1 MRKFGAEV
9 RLDDPAF
16 IHPSAEIYG
25 KVRIGEE
32 ASVWPFAVIRAE
44 GQEIEIGPY
53 ANIQDFVMLHIGIQH
68 GTRIGAYCS
77 ITHHATIHA
86 ATIGDNCLV
95 GINATVMDGCV
106 IGDNCIVAGG
116 SFLKEGTVI
125 PDNSVVMG
133 TPGRVTRRANNWVA
147 NRLNAVIY
155 HRNAVAYAQG
165 QHRAWHGAGFEDF
178 IKTEVERLNAEFA
191 ALGADLRHAAG
202 GD

>member
-16 IHPSAEIYG
+16 IHPTAEIYG

-77 ITHHATIHA
+77 ITHHSTIHA

-133 TPGRVTRRANNWVA
+133 TPGTVTRRANNWVA

-165 QHRAWHGAGFEDF
+165 RHRAWHGAGFEDF

-191 ALGADLRHAAG
+191 ALGADLRAAAG

>member
-1 MRKFGAEV
+1 VRKFGPEV
-9 RLDDPAF
+9 RLDDPAY
-16 IHPSAEIYG
+16 IHPTAEIFG
-25 KVRIGEE
+25 KVTIGEG

-44 GQEIEIGPY
+44 GHEIEIGPY
-53 ANIQDFVMLHIGIQH
+53 TNIQDFVMLHIGIQH

-77 ITHHATIHA
+77 IAHHSTIHA
-86 ATIGDNCLV
+86 ATIGDNCLIGV
-95 GINATVMDGCV
+95 NATVMDGSV

-133 TPGRVTRRANNWVA
+133 TPGTLTRSRNNWVA
-147 NRLNAVIY
+147 NRLNALVY
-155 HRNAVAYAQG
+155 HRNAVAYARG
-165 QHRAWHGAGFEDF
+165 EHRAWHGPDFDAF

-191 ALGADLRHAAG
+191 ALGADIRHAAG